1 VTFALITARKN
12 FSIAMMYRVPG
23 VSCSGFYAWSRR
35 PESSRTQQERR
46 LRVLVRASFEEST
59 HR

>member
-1 VTFALITARKN
+1 
-12 FSIAMMYRVPG
+12 MYRVPD

-35 PESSRTQQERR
+35 PESSRAPQDRR